1 MLDILHYEFIQ
12 NAIIAGLLVSIASG
26 IIGSLIVVNRMV
38 FLAGGIAHTSY
49 GGIGLAVY
57 FGLPIFLGA
66 SVFAVGAALLMAIIT
81 LNQRDKI
88 DTFIGLIW
96 AVGMAIGIIF
106 VDLTPGYN
114 VDLMSYLF
122 GSILAVSND
131 DITYMSILLIAI
143 IIIVTLFYREILAV
157 SYDSEYANLRGINV
171 KFFYTLILIL
181 SALTVVIAIKVVGL
195 ILVIALLTIPI
206 YIAEKVSTSLGTM
219 MFVSGVLSSVFTL
232 VGLWFSYQFD
242 LTSGASIILVSAF
255 GLTLFLFTTKVLT
268 NETTISFLFFM
279 SKLSASVYFVCY

>member
-1 MLDILHYEFIQ
+1 MIEALQFEFMQ
-12 NAIIAGLLVSIASG
+12 HALLAGLMVSFAAG

-66 SVFAVGAALLMAIIT
+66 SLFAVGAALIIASLT
-81 LNQRDKI
+81 LTKRNRI

-96 AVGMAIGIIF
+96 AVGMAIGVIF

-122 GSILAVSND
+122 GSILAVSTED
-131 DITYMSILLIAI
+131 LYFMAVLLVVILFVV
-143 IIIVTLFYREILAV
+143 IVKYRDILAV
-157 SYDSEYANLRGINV
+157 SYDSEYASLRGVNV
-171 KFFYTLILIL
+171 RFYYTLILIL

-195 ILVIALLTIPI
+195 ILVIAMLTIPV
-206 YIAEKVSTSLGTM
+206 YIAEKLSASLFTM
-219 MFVSGVLSSVFTL
+219 MFISGIIATFFTL
-232 VGLWFSYQFD
+232 VGLWLSYTYD
-242 LTSGASIILVSAF
+242 LTSGASIIMVSAISL
-255 GLTLFLFTTKVLT
+255 GLFLVVNKR
-268 NETTISFLFFM
+268 
-279 SKLSASVYFVCY
+279 A

>member
-1 MLDILHYEFIQ
+1 MLELFQFEFIQ

-66 SVFAVGAALLMAIIT
+66 SVFAVLAALLMAVIT

-122 GSILAVSND
+122 GSILAVGNED
-131 DITYMSILLIAI
+131 LQYMSVLLTAI
-143 IIIVTLFYREILAV
+143 IIIVTLFYREILSV
-157 SYDSEYANLRGINV
+157 SYDSEYASLRGVNV
-171 KFFYTLILIL
+171 KFFYTLILVL

-206 YIAEKVSTSLGTM
+206 YIAEKLSKSLGMM
-219 MFVSGVLSSVFTL
+219 MFVAGLLSSVFTL
-232 VGLWFSYQFD
+232 VGLFFSYQFD
-242 LTSGASIILVSAF
+242 LTSGASIILVSAVA
-255 GLTLFLFTTKVLT
+255 LSIFLLVTKIL
-268 NETTISFLFFM
+268 
-279 SKLSASVYFVCY
+279 KR

>member
-1 MLDILHYEFIQ
+1 MIEALSFDFMRHALL
-12 NAIIAGLLVSIASG
+12 AGILVSFAAG

-66 SVFAVGAALLMAIIT
+66 SLFAVGSALLIAALT
-81 LNQRDKI
+81 LKKRHRM

-96 AVGMAIGIIF
+96 AVGMAIGVIL

-122 GSILAVSND
+122 GSILAVSSED
-131 DITYMSILLIAI
+131 LWFMGALLAI
-143 IIIVTLFYREILAV
+143 ILVVVTVWYRDILAV
-157 SYDSEYANLRGINV
+157 SYDSEYATLRGVNV

-195 ILVIALLTIPI
+195 ILVIAMLTIPI
-206 YIAEKVSTSLGTM
+206 YIAEKLSKSLFSM
-219 MFVSGVLSSVFTL
+219 MFLSGLIATVFTL
-232 VGLWFSYQFD
+232 TGLWLSYTYN
-242 LTSGASIILVSAF
+242 LTSGASIIMVSALSL
-255 GLTLFLFTTKVLT
+255 GVFLLAHR
-268 NETTISFLFFM
+268 
-279 SKLSASVYFVCY
+279 SK